1 MCLFISAESVRSAKS
16 PCLKSSSPPTKICK
30 AFPISEK
37 LLHTSRTQDC
47 SQSLSQHSQPLL
59 VCPACLNFPRYCL
72 CLFTQVVLSKV
83 VSVNRTHLC
92 QENLCLFHPFLGS
105 QEAVPVCRACA
116 CTQSLFSAGAVSLC
130 TATLQ
135 QSERP
140 SFICPVCRAYLA
152 YRILS
157 YFKSRVPVGR
167 ACPCLQH
174 LLLLSRALALCKP
187 ITIHSACL
195 WLQILHLSV
204 LNSVWQR
211 WSIDSKPTVVY
222 QAQPFF
228 KSTNA
233 DHKLGPC
240 LQSLCADICST
251 CPGFLALVFMHPSS

>member
-1 MCLFISAESVRSAKS
+1 M
-16 PCLKSSSPPTKICK
+16 
-30 AFPISEK
+30 
-37 LLHTSRTQDC
+37 
-47 SQSLSQHSQPLL
+47 
-59 VCPACLNFPRYCL
+59 
-72 CLFTQVVLSKV
+72 
-83 VSVNRTHLC
+83 VSVDRTHVC

-130 TATLQ
+130 TATFQ

-140 SFICPVCRAYLA
+140 SLICLVCRAYLA
-152 YRILS
+152 YSILS

-204 LNSVWQR
+204 LNSVCWQR
-211 WSIDSKPTVVY
+211 WSTDSKPIVVY

-228 KSTNA
+228 KRANT

-251 CPGFLALVFMHPSS
+251 CAGFLALVFTQPSS